1 MLEEVN
7 CKEMLTC
14 FDVHT
19 GSYASYLVPAAAL
32 GAMGY
37 CYMWW
42 KVRFLVVTETHRF
55 CCHKCV
61 AFGTAVVRTTTLV
74 DFWLNL

>member
-1 MLEEVN
+1 MLQNMYGFFLQVEYVWFLLERVN
-7 CKEMLTC
+7 YIEMHIY
-14 FDVHT
+14 FYVHT

-42 KVRFLVVTETHRF
+42 KVSF
-55 CCHKCV
+55 C
-61 AFGTAVVRTTTLV
+61 
-74 DFWLNL
+74 NPNP

>member
-1 MLEEVN
+1 MCAFWMGKVNHVDGHTYDMLA
-7 CKEMLTC
+7 C
-14 FDVHT
+14 FDGHT

-42 KVRFLVVTETHRF
+42 KVMFLIVIQMHQF
-55 CCHKCV
+55 CCHE
-61 AFGTAVVRTTTLV
+61 
-74 DFWLNL
+74 W